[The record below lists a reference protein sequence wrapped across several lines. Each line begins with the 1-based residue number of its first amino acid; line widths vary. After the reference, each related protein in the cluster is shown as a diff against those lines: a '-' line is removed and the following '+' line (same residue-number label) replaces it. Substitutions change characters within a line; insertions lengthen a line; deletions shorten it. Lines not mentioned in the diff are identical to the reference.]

1 MFEENTEI
9 LRRLQKLER
18 SLEVSPDEERQPQS
32 LRGTVARLGRRVAE
46 LEEDNELLRET
57 ILVRLRRRERDHYGW
72 VAVEQ
77 AKLETELVAAPRII
91 PTRIYSARR
100 TARVPEELLGGVVT
114 ALDAIA
120 FDLVA
125 EHVPQQ
131 GSIFQR
137 FSARSRD
144 ALGQPEVRERLAKL
158 ERALELQAVARPQ
171 AEVDDAQ
178 ARAAATLLGALAE
191 EDEAVAQ
198 IGSILAIRY
207 RDIDGTRR
215 TFVRSLTVAELNR
228 IERDP
233 GILARPRDLVRGLPD
248 GPDTPQLR

>member
-1 MFEENTEI
+1 M
-9 LRRLQKLER
+9 
-18 SLEVSPDEERQPQS
+18 
-32 LRGTVARLGRRVAE
+32 A
-46 LEEDNELLRET
+46 
-57 ILVRLRRRERDHYGW
+57 
-72 VAVEQ
+72 
-77 AKLETELVAAPRII
+77 AAPRII
-91 PTRIYSARR
+91 PTRIYSTRR
-100 TARVPEELLGGVVT
+100 TTRVPEGLLSGVVA
-114 ALDAIA
+114 ALDVIA

-137 FSARSRD
+137 FSARSRE
-144 ALGQPEVRERLAKL
+144 ALNQPEVTERLAKL
-158 ERALELQAVARPQ
+158 ERAIELQALARPQ

-178 ARAAATLLGALAE
+178 ARAAATLLDALAD

-215 TFVRSLTVAELNR
+215 TFVRSLTVAELNQ

-233 GILARPRDLVRGLPD
+233 GILSRPRDLVRGLPE
-248 GPDTPQLR
+248 GPDKPQIR

>member
-9 LRRLQKLER
+9 LRRIQKLER
-18 SLEVSPDEERQPQS
+18 ALDISPDEERQPQS
-32 LRGTVARLGRRVAE
+32 LRGTVARLGRRVAQ
-46 LEEDNELLRET
+46 LEQNNELLRET
-57 ILVRLRRRERDHYGW
+57 ILVRLRRLERDHYGW

-77 AKLETELVAAPRII
+77 ANLDVDMAATPRII
-91 PTRIYSARR
+91 PTRIYSIRR
-100 TARVPEELLGGVVT
+100 TARVPEALLGGIVV

-144 ALGQPEVRERLAKL
+144 ALSQPEVRQRLAKL
-158 ERALELQAVARPQ
+158 ERAIELQAVARPQ

-178 ARAAATLLGALAE
+178 ARAAATLLSALAE

-215 TFVRSLTVAELNR
+215 TFVRSLTVGELNQ

-233 GILARPRDLVRGLPD
+233 GILARPRDLVRGLPE
-248 GPDTPQLR
+248 GPDTPLLR